1 MQARATV
8 GTAATR
14 HSVELA
20 RAIDECYDRG
30 WTDGLP
36 VVPPTVELVEAMLGA
51 DDGAFEVG
59 TVPPLGGSA
68 TLEKIAVNAVMAGCV
83 PEYFP
88 VVRAAVE
95 AVLQPDFNLA
105 GLQATTH
112 VSTPMIIVSGPVVGR
127 IGLNASF
134 GVFGS
139 GCRANSTIGR
149 ALALVLWNLGGA
161 RPGVGDMSTFGLP
174 TKHGSCIAE
183 RQEISPWEPHH
194 VQRGYAPD
202 DSVVTVFAGEA
213 PKSIVGSRYDRGIL
227 MTAADTMA
235 TLGAANLHLMGP
247 MLFVVG
253 AEHAAALG
261 EAGWTREAVQEF
273 LFENARRRAGDLRA
287 QRTYNEDVRRRYWPD
302 YDNIDDD
309 SLIPVVERPEDIL
322 VIVSGGDVGRF
333 SLCCPA
339 WGKGGR
345 ACSVRVGERS
355 E

>member
-1 MQARATV
+1 MQASETV
-8 GTAATR
+8 TPTAAR
-14 HSVELA
+14 HEVDLE
-20 RAIDECYDRG
+20 RAIDECYERG
-30 WTDGLP
+30 WSDGLP
-36 VVPPTVELVEAMLGA
+36 VVPPTAERVEAMLRGRGGGVSVGA
-51 DDGAFEVG
+51 
-59 TVPPLGGSA
+59 VPPLGGVA
-68 TLEKIAVNAVMAGCV
+68 TLEKIAANAVMAGCL
-83 PEYFP
+83 PQYFP
-88 VVRAAVE
+88 VVHAAVE
-95 AVLQPDFNLA
+95 AVLQPEFNLA

-112 VSTPMIIVSGPVVGR
+112 VSSPMIIVSGPVVER

-139 GCRANSTIGR
+139 GCRANSAIGR

-174 TKHGSCIAE
+174 SKHGSCIAE

-194 VQRGYAPD
+194 VQRGFAHD

-227 MTAADTMA
+227 TTAADTMA
-235 TLGAANLHLMGP
+235 TLGAANLHLLGP

-261 EAGWTREAVQEF
+261 DACWTRERVQEF

-287 QRTYNEDVRRRYWPD
+287 QRTYSEDVRRRYWSD
-302 YDNIDDD
+302 YDSIDDD
-309 SLIPVVERPEDIL
+309 SLLPVVESPEDIM
-322 VIVSGGDVGRF
+322 VIVAGGDVGRF

-345 ACSVRVGERS
+345 VCSVRVREPS